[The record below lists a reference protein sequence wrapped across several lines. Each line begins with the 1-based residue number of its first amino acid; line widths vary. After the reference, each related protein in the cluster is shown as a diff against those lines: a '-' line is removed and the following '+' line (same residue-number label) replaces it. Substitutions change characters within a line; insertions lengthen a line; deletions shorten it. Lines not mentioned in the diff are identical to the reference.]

1 MSAAPVDLVAALAAR
16 RARSKTT
23 DVAPDRTELLR
34 LLAAAAN
41 VADHSGYEPW
51 RMIEL
56 RGDARSGLGRAIA
69 EGFGLS
75 GDKAESTARKPL
87 RAPLLVALVVSRRP
101 SLKVPAWEQEA
112 TAAGVA
118 HNLGLLLDAAGWN
131 ALWRTGL
138 ATRTDAVRRFH
149 RLQDGEDLLGW
160 FYVGGRPASDRAD
173 KPRKPRRFEERLTA
187 L

>member
-1 MSAAPVDLVAALAAR
+1 MSEAPVDLVGALSAR

-23 DVAPDRTELLR
+23 DAAPSRDELLR

-51 RMIEL
+51 RVIEL
-56 RGDARSGLGRAIA
+56 RGAAREGLGLAIA
-69 EGFGLS
+69 EGFGLN
-75 GDKAESTARKPL
+75 GDKAASTARKPL
-87 RAPLLVALVVSRRP
+87 RAPLLLALVVSRRP

-118 HNLGLLLDAAGWN
+118 HNLGLLLDAEGWN
-131 ALWRTGL
+131 VLWRTGL

-149 RLQDGEDLLGW
+149 GLAEGEDLLGW
-160 FYVGGRPASDRAD
+160 LYVGGRPVSDRED
-173 KPRKPRRFEERLTA
+173 KPRKPRRVEERLSA